1 METGLTL
8 KKQNKADDSISI
20 DSPYYRHF
28 VKNYDLDF
36 SEKAII
42 ASLLLMTKN
51 MSAVL
56 KTSYKIFA
64 SASGISASDVYHGLA
79 SLQRK
84 SIIKTKPDGDYFLVS
99 FSPIPDEI
107 EEISLIKKHGREI
120 KELKERL
127 KLFYSK
133 DFIEKQDLFDLIYP
147 LIGKVVIK
155 KIQQALSALVKYV
168 NRKLDNM
175 LSYDLWK
182 YRFKAK
188 ISGVPL
194 SEIILKESLPFYV
207 NEIFIIDK
215 TSGILLSYASRKGEE
230 SIEEDLIGSML
241 IAVNDFIQTSFK
253 KSKTQSLNQ
262 IQFGDKSI
270 YVCESSYFYA
280 AVVTFGTPSS
290 VFFAEFDNVAYSIH
304 TEHRNELKKFSGEMN
319 ELESIKPKLTRFI
332 NEKNA
337 LPNETKETS
346 YFKVKALGVILLIL
360 VAFFISSS
368 IYRSIK
374 DSRLKNRI
382 ITILNRTVT
391 KNRHYIQLYVKSDK
405 ALLKGYASSDFVIS
419 EILAVVRS
427 FKEINK
433 VSNKIVVVSF
443 DKIKNYE
450 TSLNALR
457 SQLESLQIE
466 IVRAELEK
474 YVIQFS
480 TGSFDIRNDQKLKLK
495 KAFEILNRYVGIKID
510 IVAFSDNIGTFSENK
525 RLAEARIASVKKY
538 LVTAGISAS
547 RIAEMAFNPEL
558 IKSDPRLSKYQS
570 ERGVMMFARFNS
582 R

>member
-1 METGLTL
+1 
-8 KKQNKADDSISI
+8 
-20 DSPYYRHF
+20 
-28 VKNYDLDF
+28 
-36 SEKAII
+36 
-42 ASLLLMTKN
+42 
-51 MSAVL
+51 
-56 KTSYKIFA
+56 
-64 SASGISASDVYHGLA
+64 
-79 SLQRK
+79 
-84 SIIKTKPDGDYFLVS
+84 
-99 FSPIPDEI
+99 
-107 EEISLIKKHGREI
+107 
-120 KELKERL
+120 
-127 KLFYSK
+127 
-133 DFIEKQDLFDLIYP
+133 
-147 LIGKVVIK
+147 
-155 KIQQALSALVKYV
+155 
-168 NRKLDNM
+168 
-175 LSYDLWK
+175 
-182 YRFKAK
+182 
-188 ISGVPL
+188 
-194 SEIILKESLPFYV
+194 
-207 NEIFIIDK
+207 
-215 TSGILLSYASRKGEE
+215 
-230 SIEEDLIGSML
+230 
-241 IAVNDFIQTSFK
+241 
-253 KSKTQSLNQ
+253 
-262 IQFGDKSI
+262 
-270 YVCESSYFYA
+270 
-280 AVVTFGTPSS
+280 
-290 VFFAEFDNVAYSIH
+290 
-304 TEHRNELKKFSGEMN
+304 
-319 ELESIKPKLTRFI
+319 
-332 NEKNA
+332 
-337 LPNETKETS
+337 
-346 YFKVKALGVILLIL
+346 
-360 VAFFISSS
+360 
-368 IYRSIK
+368 
-374 DSRLKNRI
+374 
-382 ITILNRTVT
+382 
-391 KNRHYIQLYVKSDK
+391 VKSDK